1 MEKQNK
7 EQKDIKYVIWNE
19 NDNTYTL
26 ICSSCETKIIK
37 LLELNDGDEWVTYK
51 AVCHKCGNFSF
62 NKKLKGKVVFIAEEN
77 GGNIIDIEYTQ
88 DLTGKITILKVI

>member
-1 MEKQNK
+1 VEKQNK

-51 AVCHKCGNFSF
+51 AFCQKCGNISF
-62 NKKLKGKVVFIAEEN
+62 NKRLKGKVVFIPSDS
-77 GGNIIDIEYTQ
+77 GGNVIDIEYTE
-88 DLTGKITILKVI
+88 DLVGKLTILKVK